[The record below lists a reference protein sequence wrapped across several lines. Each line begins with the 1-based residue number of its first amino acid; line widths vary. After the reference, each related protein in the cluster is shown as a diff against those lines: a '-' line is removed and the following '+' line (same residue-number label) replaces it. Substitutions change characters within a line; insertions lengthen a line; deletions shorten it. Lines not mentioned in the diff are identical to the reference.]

1 MADNFKLGAISVVM
15 LGVQDVQRSLK
26 FYRDVLGLKLATQF
40 ESFAFFETGSA
51 TLVLSEGLARHTG
64 QGAGAT
70 EVVFN
75 VDGVR
80 EHYQTLVDRGVTFI
94 QAPRVATGTQWVAN
108 FQDPDG
114 HRLSIF
120 GAEHRSQAASG

>member
-1 MADNFKLGAISVVM
+1 MADDFKLGAISVVM
-15 LGVQDVQRSLK
+15 LGVQDVQRSLR
-26 FYRDVLGLKLATQF
+26 FYHDVLGLKLATQF
-40 ESFAFFETGSA
+40 EGFAFFNTGSA
-51 TLVLSEGLARHTG
+51 TLVLSEGLAKHTG
-64 QGAGAT
+64 QGAGAM

-80 EHYQTLVDRGVTFI
+80 EHYQALVDRGVSFI
-94 QAPRVATGTQWVAN
+94 QAPRVATGMQWVAN

-120 GAEHRSQAASG
+120 GAERRSPAAG

>member
-1 MADNFKLGAISVVM
+1 MADNFQLGAISVVM
-15 LGVQDVQRSLK
+15 LGVKDVQRSLQ

-40 ESFAFFETGSA
+40 ESFAFFQTGSA
-51 TLVLSEGLARHTG
+51 TLVLSEGLAQHTG

-70 EVVFN
+70 EIVFS

-80 EHYQTLVDRGVTFI
+80 EHYQALVERGVTFI
-94 QAPRVATGTQWVAN
+94 QEPRVATGTQWVAN

-120 GAEHRSQAASG
+120 GAERRSQAAG

>member
-15 LGVQDVQRSLK
+15 LGVQDVQRSLE

-40 ESFAFFETGSA
+40 ESFAFFDTGSA
-51 TLVLSEGLARHTG
+51 TLALSEGPARHAGTT
-64 QGAGAT
+64 AGAT
-70 EVVFN
+70 EVVFS

-80 EHYQTLVDRGVTFI
+80 EHYQALLDRGVTFI

-120 GAEHRSQAASG
+120 GAERRREAASG